1 MLTACTY
8 RRVPVFNSRAKLDLI
23 AGQLFNASEKY
34 GAELQAWA
42 IFPNHYHFIA
52 RFGGPPRLTALVRE
66 FHALTART
74 VNRWDSAANRRVWFQ
89 YWDTHITYSRSYYAR
104 LNYVHRN
111 PVRHG
116 VAKIAE
122 NYPWCS
128 AGWFARLAEPSF
140 RKTIDS
146 YPIDRLNVRDD
157 FDVEPILD

>member
-8 RRVPVFNSRAKLDLI
+8 RKVPVFNNRAKLDLI

-34 GAELQAWA
+34 GAELHAWA

-52 RFGGPPRLTALVRE
+52 HFGGPPRLTALVRE

-89 YWDTHITYSRSYYAR
+89 YWDSHLTYSRSYYAR

-122 NYPWCS
+122 N
-128 AGWFARLAEPSF
+128 
-140 RKTIDS
+140 
-146 YPIDRLNVRDD
+146 
-157 FDVEPILD
+157 